1 LIHFYKRIQKTCP
14 VFGDVE
20 EDVSPLSLLVS
31 IKPREIMNISQ
42 HESDS
47 GYSCSPTLHSV
58 SDTDTQ
64 GTISVTD
71 TCAGPEIAP
80 FDDGEQFDE
89 SEFRPATEVFSGGDL
104 DFLQQHGTTSS
115 SVSHLARQS
124 LYVKFDPLIGGRPSV
139 MGRPSMA
146 PFKTPAG
153 VESLIDMQSQSP
165 CRRLEETVQ
174 ETDTTLTTSSS
185 ETETLEHGL
194 SVQEAQER
202 DSRLQDFQEN
212 LLQREEKLLQLQKDL
227 KVKMDEVGELKEQL
241 KVKMDSEKQM
251 REVVAEYERTISELI
266 SDKEKEKSEMEVD
279 VSKMIAEKNQAVEDL
294 QNVEAAFADVH
305 RKYERTKQV
314 VEGFKK
320 NEEQLKAYIEEYK
333 NKLKRQDQK
342 YQLLKEH
349 AEEKLEEA
357 NKEIDNISRS
367 QEAEVAKL
375 TALLQKTEMKAKSLE
390 QTVEQKVKENEELTA
405 ICDELI
411 AKVGS

>member
-1 LIHFYKRIQKTCP
+1 
-14 VFGDVE
+14 
-20 EDVSPLSLLVS
+20 
-31 IKPREIMNISQ
+31 MNISQ

-47 GYSCSPTLHSV
+47 GYSCSPTLQSA
-58 SDTDTQ
+58 SDPAPDTY
-64 GTISVTD
+64 
-71 TCAGPEIAP
+71 AGPDIAP
-80 FDDGEQFDE
+80 FDEGEQFSD

-104 DFLQQHGTTSS
+104 DFLQQHGNTTS

-124 LYVKFDPLIGGRPSV
+124 LYVKFDPLIGGRPSI

-146 PFKTPAG
+146 PFKPPAG
-153 VESLIDMQSQSP
+153 VESLIDMQSPSP
-165 CRRLEETVQ
+165 CKKTGRKLSETAEEG
-174 ETDTTLTTSSS
+174 DISLTPVSS
-185 ETETLEHGL
+185 ETETTVTPATIEPGLTEEETLE
-194 SVQEAQER
+194 Q
-202 DSRLQDFQEN
+202 DSRLQDFQEG
-212 LLQREEKLLQLQKDL
+212 LLLREQKLLELQKDL
-227 KVKMDEVGELKEQL
+227 KVKMDEVGELKDQL
-241 KVKMDSEKQM
+241 KVKMDSENQM

-266 SDKEKEKSEMEVD
+266 SDKEKEKSEMEGD
-279 VSKMIAEKNQAVEDL
+279 VGRMITEKNQAVEDL

-305 RKYERTKQV
+305 RKYERTKHV

-333 NKLKRQDQK
+333 NKLSRQDQK

>member
-1 LIHFYKRIQKTCP
+1 MMST
-14 VFGDVE
+14 
-20 EDVSPLSLLVS
+20 
-31 IKPREIMNISQ
+31 SQ

-80 FDDGEQFDE
+80 FDDGEQFDD

-104 DFLQQHGTTSS
+104 DFLQQHGSTNS

-139 MGRPSMA
+139 MGRPSLA
-146 PFKTPAG
+146 PFKAPAPAPG
-153 VESLIDMQSQSP
+153 VESLIDMQSPSP
-165 CRRLEETVQ
+165 CKKGGRKVDETLEEADTTITTLAA
-174 ETDTTLTTSSS
+174 ETDTRDTGLT
-185 ETETLEHGL
+185 EEETLE
-194 SVQEAQER
+194 Q
-202 DSRLQDFQEN
+202 DSRLRDFQEG
-212 LLQREEKLLQLQKDL
+212 LLQREEKLLELQKDL
-227 KVKMDEVGELKEQL
+227 KMKMDEVEELKEQL
-241 KVKMDSEKQM
+241 KVKMDSENQM

-314 VEGFKK
+314 VEGFKN

-333 NKLKRQDQK
+333 NKLSRQDQK

-375 TALLQKTEMKAKSLE
+375 TALLQKSEMKAKSLE
-390 QTVEQKVKENEELTA
+390 LTVEQKAKENEELTA